1 MLERDSLFAPATQP
15 SAREWLQARDEFLA
29 AEKRW
34 SDQIVPQSNTS
45 LAMFEGNGVDELL
58 LIRGST
64 RTPSNPVPRRF
75 LTALGGEHPRG
86 YGPGSGRLELAEQLL
101 ANENPFPSRVIVNR
115 VWHHLLGRG
124 MVPTVDNF
132 GLLGQAPQNPELLDW
147 TADHFRTAQH
157 WSVKQF
163 TRSIMLS
170 STYRMSSE
178 PHPQAMAAD
187 PANELWHHMPIRR
200 LEAEPIR
207 DSILAISGQWN
218 RSVLGP
224 PVEVFLTP
232 FMDGRGRPGGSGPL
246 DGNGRRS
253 IYTKI
258 RRNFLSPMMLAFDS
272 PIPFATVGRRTIS
285 NVPAQA
291 LILLNDPF
299 VVQQASQWAARELAA
314 GGSAEQRIDRMY
326 RTAFA
331 RSPSA
336 GELQGALEFM
346 QAQAVEHGVP
356 GDGWQRDPRVWSDLA
371 HVLFNAKELI
381 FIP

>member
-1 MLERDSLFAPATQP
+1 MLFRS
-15 SAREWLQARDEFLA
+15 
-29 AEKRW
+29 
-34 SDQIVPQSNTS
+34 
-45 LAMFEGNGVDELL
+45 
-58 LIRGST
+58 
-64 RTPSNPVPRRF
+64 RRF
-75 LTALGGEHPRG
+75 LTALGGEHPGG

-101 ANENPFPSRVIVNR
+101 ANENPFPSRVLVNR
-115 VWHHLLGRG
+115 VWHHLMGRG

-132 GLLGQAPQNPELLDW
+132 GVLGQAPQNPELLDW
-147 TADHFRTAQH
+147 TADHFRSAQH

-178 PHPQAMAAD
+178 PHPQAAAAD

-291 LILLNDPF
+291 LILLNDPYLCKGSISHNNDWLVIVPIF
-299 VVQQASQWAARELAA
+299 HDGKLIGWV
-314 GGSAEQRIDRMY
+314 GGVTHVIDTGAVTPGSMSTGQTQR
-326 RTAFA
+326 F
-331 RSPSA
+331 
-336 GELQGALEFM
+336 
-346 QAQAVEHGVP
+346 
-356 GDGWQRDPRVWSDLA
+356 GDGYMITCRKTGVNDTDRKSTRLNSS
-371 HVLFNAKELI
+371 H
-381 FIP
+381 IPLSRMPSSA